1 MSLWSQCRLIDIMS
15 SIDMSLVEESI
26 PEKDLNNPELEDDPG
41 FMMIQEKKDNLSL
54 VPEKHNNRKLLPE
67 PGDNRNKKRIAWIS
81 GIAAAGSIAITGA
94 VVLACRKHS
103 VFRRA
108 A

>member
-1 MSLWSQCRLIDIMS
+1 MSLWSQCRLLDIMS
-15 SIDMSLVEESI
+15 SIDISLVEESI
-26 PEKDLNNPELEDDPG
+26 PEKDLELRDDSD
-41 FMMIQEKKDNLSL
+41 FMAIQEKKNNLSL
-54 VPEKHNNRKLLPE
+54 VPEKNNNRKLLPE
-67 PGDNRNKKRIAWIS
+67 PGENRSRKRIAWIS

>member
-26 PEKDLNNPELEDDPG
+26 PEKDLELRDDSD
-41 FMMIQEKKDNLSL
+41 FMAIQEKKNNLSL

-67 PGDNRNKKRIAWIS
+67 PGENRSRKRIAWIS

>member
-26 PEKDLNNPELEDDPG
+26 PEKDLELRDDSD
-41 FMMIQEKKDNLSL
+41 FMAIQEKKNNLSL

-67 PGDNRNKKRIAWIS
+67 PGDNRSKKRIAWIS